1 MKLKGYLVTTDIEK
15 AFDSLDHTFLINA
28 LEKCG
33 FGKTFINWINIF
45 LNEQESLQ
53 STLNLKKVR
62 DKETLCQCI

>member
-1 MKLKGYLVTTDIEK
+1 MKLKT
-15 AFDSLDHTFLINA
+15 FDSLDHTFLINA